1 MISYHK
7 IQQDTDCIART
18 ARSVQ
23 ICRYFLRLVLT
34 LLPPVLES
42 IARVE
47 KLYTL

>member
-7 IQQDTDCIART
+7 IQQDADCIART
-18 ARSVQ
+18 TRSVQ
-23 ICRYFLRLVLT
+23 ICRYFLRSVVT